1 MSASATQGGHNYHKL
16 LYCFF
21 VIMLMYM
28 WHDYRCKA
36 VSGDSLKS
44 SRTVMLVQNS
54 DPCKLIVSII
64 QLVTLSFARLFFA
77 SSPGSLQS
85 RVL

>member
-1 MSASATQGGHNYHKL
+1 MS
-16 LYCFF
+16 
-21 VIMLMYM
+21 
-28 WHDYRCKA
+28 HDYRCKA

-54 DPCKLIVSII
+54 DPCKLIVLVI

-77 SSPGSLQS
+77 LSPASLKS
-85 RVL
+85 RLF